1 MGRCWGMINWYR
13 HPWSEV
19 VKELNS
25 NVYYGLEDDQIEL
38 CREKYGK
45 NKIIMPS
52 TKGLFYLM
60 FIQFREIWIVFLI
73 LCIVMFIYLDMFIY
87 AVVSLAIIFFN
98 MLYAALERYKEE
110 KNIKELQKLNLGMA
124 RVIRNGRTVKVPS
137 EELVVGDIV
146 IVGEREGIPADM
158 RIIESND
165 LKVDECSV
173 TGENFISEKYE
184 SKIDDKEL
192 LLSDMKNILF
202 KSSSVVSGDG
212 TGIVVSVGMDTE
224 VANMVKL
231 LIEEGTEKKSF
242 GFRLHK
248 ILNMF
253 TLISMGVLAVIQ
265 LILTFI
271 FKQNFYDN
279 LKELSIIFLSSIP
292 QVMIIIILFSGT
304 ILFKKLIKKKVF
316 FKGLSSLEKLS
327 RVSAICTDK
336 VGAFS
341 KNKMEIVKAY
351 DSNGFI
357 DVNEEVL
364 KENMG
369 KSLYRMLSIGI
380 LCNDIRSVK
389 VDVENSREN
398 LVELALVRFGQQNGI
413 YKGELDE
420 SNNRIFQILF
430 DSERRIMTTVNKM
443 SKKYRANVKG
453 APDSIIARCTHIF
466 KNGVEVEITDEDIKA
481 IKDWNINMSN
491 ECLYVVGFAYR
502 NFNYEPSVKEN
513 IESNLV
519 FVGLIGFDNMLKENA
534 VESIKK
540 SVALSI
546 RPIIITEDNKLTSL
560 AIGKKLKIVSRLHQ
574 ILSGVEIDNMTESEF
589 KRIGEKVNIFCR
601 VNSKHKV
608 QIVKALKSY
617 GYVTAITGWKL
628 TDLPALKISNVG
640 ITNTKSKIVKRLCD
654 IFTDNIDFMN
664 ILGTIEDS
672 RKIMKVFKKII
683 VYIISCNFAL
693 LIFLMGS
700 FLFDFHIVNNI
711 IIESFWFNSILMFLS
726 ILALIYQYK
735 EEEGDYT
742 YYSIDKSIVIDNF
755 TFIITGGFLMG
766 IVAFIGFYVGNLYKV
781 QFDLLTSLWILNTCA
796 VIFTYS
802 FSNKKFFQNKVSNL
816 IIIISLLIQFAAVS
830 IISNFMILSN
840 SIYLKIF
847 LICILIWVIFCVF
860 YKFQRE
866 EFV

>member
-1 MGRCWGMINWYR
+1 MINWYR

-25 NVYYGLEDDQIEL
+25 NVYYGLEDDEIEL
-38 CREKYGK
+38 CRGKYGK
-45 NKIIMPS
+45 NKISMPS
-52 TKGLFYLM
+52 TKGLLYLM
-60 FIQFREIWIVFLI
+60 FIQFKEIWIVFLI
-73 LCIVMFIYLDMFIY
+73 LCMVVFVYFNMFIYG
-87 AVVSLAIIFFN
+87 AVCVAVIFFN
-98 MLYAALERYKEE
+98 ILCVALERYEEE

-124 RVIRNGRTVKVPS
+124 RVIRSGRTIKIPS

-212 TGIVVSVGMDTE
+212 TGIVVSVGMDTQ
-224 VANMVKL
+224 VANIVKL

-253 TLISMGVLAVIQ
+253 TLISIGVLSVIQ

-271 FKQNFYDN
+271 FKQNFYTN
-279 LKELSIIFLSSIP
+279 LKDISLIFLSSIP
-292 QVMIIIILFSGT
+292 QLMIIIILLSGS
-304 ILFKKLIKKKVF
+304 ILFRKLTKKKIF
-316 FKGLSSLEKLS
+316 FKDLSSLEKLS

-341 KNKMEIVKAY
+341 KNRMEIVKAY
-351 DSNGFI
+351 DSNGLI
-357 DVNEEVL
+357 DIDEEVS
-364 KENMG
+364 KESMG
-369 KSLYRMLSIGI
+369 KSLYRMLNIGI
-380 LCNDIRSVK
+380 LCNDIRTVK
-389 VDVENSREN
+389 TNVENSKEN

-413 YKGELDE
+413 YKGELE
-420 SNNRIFQILF
+420 EANNRIFQILF

-481 IKDWNINMSN
+481 IKDWNINMSG

-534 VESIKK
+534 VDSIKK
-540 SVALSI
+540 SAALSI
-546 RPIIITEDNKLTSL
+546 RPIIITEDNKLASL

-608 QIVKALKSY
+608 QIVKALKGY

-654 IFTDNIDFMN
+654 IFTDNMDFMT

-693 LIFLMGS
+693 LTFLIGS
-700 FLFDFHIVNNI
+700 FLFNFHIINNI
-711 IIESFWFNSILMFLS
+711 MAESFWFNSILMFLS
-726 ILALIYQYK
+726 VLALICQYK

-742 YYSIDKSIVIDNF
+742 YYSIDKSIVTDNF
-755 TFIITGGFLMG
+755 VFTITGGFLMG
-766 IVAFIGFYVGNLYKV
+766 IVAFIGFYIGSLYKV
-781 QFDLLTSLWILNTCA
+781 QFALLNSLWILNTCA

-802 FSNKKFFQNKVSNL
+802 FSSRKFFKNRISNS
-816 IIIISLLIQFAAVS
+816 IIIINTLIQFIITS
-830 IISNFMILSN
+830 IVSNFMILYN
-840 SIYLKIF
+840 SIYLKVF
-847 LICILIWVIFCVF
+847 LISILIWAVFCIF